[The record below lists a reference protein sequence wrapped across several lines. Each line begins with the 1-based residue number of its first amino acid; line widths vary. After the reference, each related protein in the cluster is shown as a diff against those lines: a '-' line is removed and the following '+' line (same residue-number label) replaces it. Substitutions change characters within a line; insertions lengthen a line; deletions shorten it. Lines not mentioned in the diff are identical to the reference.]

1 VSYTFS
7 IFREIKAQLKREQI
21 ERCNI
26 DLSDDLVELVI
37 KEMSEEVA
45 EEVYQKDVIER
56 LEELEEICHCIE
68 LQRADK
74 YLKRWKKEF
83 SARIKLK
90 RCMLE
95 FPPAVGMMS
104 NYDQVKQ
111 LIPARQN
118 DICYSNGFYVN
129 NLAKLKID
137 TPDKDLT
144 NSWVVDRMLS
154 AHELYRKI
162 CYLKAWQPLDVA
174 STVSSHL
181 QKHVISKNK

>member
-1 VSYTFS
+1 MARARKLYLT
-7 IFREIKAQLKREQI
+7 QLKREQI

-95 FPPAVGMMS
+95 FPPAV
-104 NYDQVKQ
+104 D
-111 LIPARQN
+111 AFR
-118 DICYSNGFYVN
+118 
-129 NLAKLKID
+129 
-137 TPDKDLT
+137 
-144 NSWVVDRMLS
+144 
-154 AHELYRKI
+154 
-162 CYLKAWQPLDVA
+162 
-174 STVSSHL
+174 
-181 QKHVISKNK
+181 